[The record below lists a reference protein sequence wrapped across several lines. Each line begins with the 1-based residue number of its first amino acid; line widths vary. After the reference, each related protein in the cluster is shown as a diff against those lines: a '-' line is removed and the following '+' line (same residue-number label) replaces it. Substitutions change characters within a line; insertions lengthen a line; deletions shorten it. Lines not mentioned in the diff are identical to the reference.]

1 MISAIASIGMI
12 PFTPRVKQ
20 VPITYSSGGY
30 ESKRRILDDYHAVD
44 LQTAPYKSKTSRV
57 LNDYKFYNRKP
68 YIPTVGTTIN
78 LSF

>member
-1 MISAIASIGMI
+1 MLGAISSIGMMPYI
-12 PFTPRVKQ
+12 PKTKFPM
-20 VPITYSSGGY
+20 TYSNRGY
-30 ESKRRILDDYHAVD
+30 QNKRRILDDYHAID

-57 LNDYKFYNRKP
+57 LNDYKFYNTKP